1 MCRGLADVRMSG
13 GEGCGRQEGHGV
25 GDAAHAVGGARSE
38 CRDRR
43 SGSCSA
49 EPPSYSVSV
58 VAAVSTTVSCVLTA
72 RMIHEAA
79 RIHAVEERPKRASAR
94 NET

>member
-1 MCRGLADVRMSG
+1 VCRGLAEVRMSG
-13 GEGCGRQEGHGV
+13 GEGCGRQEGHGA
-25 GDAAHAVGGARSE
+25 GDAVHAVGGVKSE

-49 EPPSYSVSV
+49 EPPSQSVSV
-58 VAAVSTTVSCVLTA
+58 VPAVSTTVSCVLIA

-79 RIHAVEERPKRASAR
+79 RVHVVEERPKRASAR
-94 NET
+94 NDA